1 MARRKATTSQNSTE
15 TSRESSPNKYRL
27 LVDLSYG
34 DKRVKAGRT
43 VTDIPE
49 QSIGWLLEGNYI
61 RKVG

>member
-1 MARRKATTSQNSTE
+1 MARRKTTTE
-15 TSRESSPNKYRL
+15 TSREGSPVKYRL

-34 DKRVKAGRT
+34 DKTVKAGRT